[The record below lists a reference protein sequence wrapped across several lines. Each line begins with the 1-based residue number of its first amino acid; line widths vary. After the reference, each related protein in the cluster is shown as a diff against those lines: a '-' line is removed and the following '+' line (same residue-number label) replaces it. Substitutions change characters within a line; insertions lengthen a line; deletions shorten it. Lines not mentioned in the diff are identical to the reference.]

1 MEGLSRSLDLTE
13 TGENASAERG
23 ERPVSRI
30 EKLPPDQWDARL
42 VAAIQPDN
50 LTDLEQGLTRYFAH
64 CPEQALGLMGFG
76 GALKRNRSLPER
88 LVELVRLRVAFFNQC
103 RSCMAIRYSDAV
115 ADGVTEGLVCSLERP
130 QEAENLTAA
139 EKAAIRYGE
148 LMATD
153 HLAID
158 DAMYDELRQHFTEAQ
173 IVELGMTVAFF
184 VGFGRLAAT
193 YHMVEELPEAFR
205 TAETIAPWGAEKIEV
220 R

>member
-1 MEGLSRSLDLTE
+1 
-13 TGENASAERG
+13 
-23 ERPVSRI
+23 VSRI
-30 EKLPPDQWDARL
+30 AKLAPDQWDQRL

-103 RSCMAIRYSDAV
+103 RSCMAIRYADAV

-130 QEAENLTAA
+130 QEAENLSAA

-158 DAMYDELRQHFTEAQ
+158 DAVYDELRAHISEAQ

-193 YHMVEELPEAFR
+193 WHMVEELPQAFQ
-205 TAETIAPWGAEKIEV
+205 TAETIAPWGADKIEV

>member
-1 MEGLSRSLDLTE
+1 M
-13 TGENASAERG
+13 
-23 ERPVSRI
+23 SRI
-30 EKLPPDQWDARL
+30 TKLAPDQWDERL
-42 VAAIQPDN
+42 VKAIRPEN

-64 CPEQALGLMGFG
+64 CPEQALGLMAFG
-76 GALKRNRSLPER
+76 GALKLNRTLPER

-130 QEAENLTAA
+130 QEAENLSAA

-158 DAMYDELRQHFTEAQ
+158 DAIHDELRQHFTEAQ
-173 IVELGMTVAFF
+173 IVELGMTAAFF

-193 YHMVEELPEAFR
+193 WHMVEELPQAFR

>member
-1 MEGLSRSLDLTE
+1 M
-13 TGENASAERG
+13 
-23 ERPVSRI
+23 SRI
-30 EKLPPDQWDARL
+30 AKLAPDQWDARL

-76 GALKRNRSLPER
+76 GALKRNRSLPDR

-130 QEAENLTAA
+130 QEAQDLSAA

-153 HLAID
+153 HLAIN
-158 DAMYDELRQHFTEAQ
+158 DAVYAELRQHFTEAQ

-205 TAETIAPWGAEKIEV
+205 TADTIAPWGADKIEV

>member
-1 MEGLSRSLDLTE
+1 
-13 TGENASAERG
+13 
-23 ERPVSRI
+23 VSRI
-30 EKLPPDQWDARL
+30 TKLAPEQWDQRL
-42 VAAIQPDN
+42 VRAIRPEN

-64 CPEQALGLMGFG
+64 CPEQALGLMAFG
-76 GALKRNRSLPER
+76 GALKMNRSLPER

-103 RSCMAIRYSDAV
+103 RSCMAIRYTDAV

-130 QEAENLTAA
+130 QEAADLSAA

-158 DAMYDELRQHFTEAQ
+158 DAMYEELRQHFTEAQ

-205 TAETIAPWGAEKIEV
+205 KAEKIAPWGAEKIQV

>member
-1 MEGLSRSLDLTE
+1 M
-13 TGENASAERG
+13 
-23 ERPVSRI
+23 SRI

-76 GALKRNRSLPER
+76 GALKRNRTLPER

-130 QEAENLTAA
+130 QEAENLSAA

-158 DAMYDELRQHFTEAQ
+158 DGVYADLRQHFSEAQ

-193 YHMVEELPEAFR
+193 WHMVEELPEAFR
-205 TAETIAPWGAEKIEV
+205 TAESIAPWGAEKIEV

>member
-1 MEGLSRSLDLTE
+1 MPGLSRSLDLTE
-13 TGENASAERG
+13 TGENASAEWG

-42 VAAIQPDN
+42 VAALQPDN

-130 QEAENLTAA
+130 QEAENLSAA

-158 DAMYDELRQHFTEAQ
+158 GTVYGDLRQHFSEAQ
-173 IVELGMTVAFF
+173 IVELGMTIAFF

-205 TAETIAPWGAEKIEV
+205 TAEIIAPWGAEKIQV

>member
-1 MEGLSRSLDLTE
+1 M
-13 TGENASAERG
+13 
-23 ERPVSRI
+23 SRI
-30 EKLPPDQWDARL
+30 AKLAPDQWDERL
-42 VAAIQPDN
+42 VSAIQPDN

-130 QEAENLTAA
+130 QEAANLSAA

-158 DAMYDELRQHFTEAQ
+158 DAVYAELRQHFTEAQ

-193 YHMVEELPEAFR
+193 WHMVEELPEAFK
-205 TAETIAPWGAEKIEV
+205 TAEKIAPWGAEKIEV

>member
-1 MEGLSRSLDLTE
+1 M
-13 TGENASAERG
+13 
-23 ERPVSRI
+23 SRI
-30 EKLPPDQWDARL
+30 TKLAPEQWDERL

-50 LTDLEQGLTRYFAH
+50 LTDLEQGLTRFFAH

-76 GALKRNRSLPER
+76 GALKRNRTLPDR

-139 EKAAIRYGE
+139 EKVAIRYGE

-158 DAMYDELRQHFTEAQ
+158 DALYDQLRQHFTEAQ

-193 YHMVEELPEAFR
+193 YHMVEELPQAFR
-205 TAETIAPWGAEKIEV
+205 EAEKIAPWGADKIEV

>member
-1 MEGLSRSLDLTE
+1 M
-13 TGENASAERG
+13 
-23 ERPVSRI
+23 SRI

-76 GALKRNRSLPER
+76 GALKRNRTLPER

-130 QEAENLTAA
+130 QEAENLSAA

-158 DAMYDELRQHFTEAQ
+158 DTVYANLRRHFTEAQ

-193 YHMVEELPEAFR
+193 YHMVEELPEAFQ
-205 TAETIAPWGAEKIEV
+205 TAETIAPWGAEKIQV

>member
-1 MEGLSRSLDLTE
+1 M
-13 TGENASAERG
+13 
-23 ERPVSRI
+23 SRI
-30 EKLPPDQWDARL
+30 AKLAPEQWDARL

-50 LTDLEQGLTRYFAH
+50 LTDLEQGLIRYFAH

-76 GALKRNRSLPER
+76 GALKRHRTLPER

-103 RSCMAIRYSDAV
+103 RSCMAIRYADAV

-158 DAMYDELRQHFTEAQ
+158 DAIYADLRVHFSEAE

-193 YHMVEELPEAFR
+193 WHMVDELPQAFQ
-205 TAETIAPWGAEKIEV
+205 TAETIAPWGADKIEV

>member
-1 MEGLSRSLDLTE
+1 M
-13 TGENASAERG
+13 
-23 ERPVSRI
+23 SRI
-30 EKLPPDQWDARL
+30 AKLAPEQWDERL
-42 VAAIQPDN
+42 VTAIQPDN

-76 GALKRNRSLPER
+76 GALKRNRTLPDR

-139 EKAAIRYGE
+139 EKVAIRYGE

-158 DAMYDELRQHFTEAQ
+158 DAIYADLRAHFSEAQ

-193 YHMVEELPEAFR
+193 YHMVEELPEAFK
-205 TAETIAPWGAEKIEV
+205 TADKIAPWGAEKIQV